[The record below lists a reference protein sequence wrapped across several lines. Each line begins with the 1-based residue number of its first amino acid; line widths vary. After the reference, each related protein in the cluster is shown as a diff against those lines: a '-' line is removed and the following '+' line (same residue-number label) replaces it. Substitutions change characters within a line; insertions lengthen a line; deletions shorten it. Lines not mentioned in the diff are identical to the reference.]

1 VKHKS
6 VNLKGNLILN
16 GKFNGELKGEI
27 RGFTAYDLP

>member
-16 GKFNGELKGEI
+16 GKFNGELKGV
-27 RGFTAYDLP
+27 RKGDP